1 MQQEKLKATR
11 ILKGFSQLDMA
22 EHLNIAPNTYG
33 LIESGVTKLIDIDR
47 INSISQKLG
56 SSPFELGL
64 LDGIGVIQNFN
75 ETVQNGAYSQTVHN
89 DNKEIIE
96 ILKIELET
104 KNKQIEQLIEQNK
117 LLGNLLKNK

>member
-1 MQQEKLKATR
+1 
-11 ILKGFSQLDMA
+11 MA

-47 INSISQKLG
+47 INAISQKLG

-75 ETVQNGAYSQTVHN
+75 ETVQNGAYSQTVHY

-96 ILKIELET
+96 ILRIELET

-117 LLGNLLKNK
+117 LLGDLIKNKGCFDG